1 MIILFSHALAKFP
14 FGDTS
19 SALSANMWNQM
30 NVKKLGSS
38 KLKLVDF
45 RIESKTEVQRVEFA
59 ETNKEPAVT
68 EHCFAK
74 LDNTAVDQLESVDLK
89 HVNELFPDT
98 TDEMSIAKL
107 YRDGPADAF
116 YLIKFWTTL
125 DGSRK
130 MSLHYHETFF
140 WWFPWKTYLKV
151 IMPSRLAKWKF
162 FSSLKRAQT
171 ISQIILQ
178 FNWQLNYGSWIDLS

>member
-140 WWFPWKTYLKV
+140 FGDFREKHIWKL
-151 IMPSRLAKWKF
+151 
-162 FSSLKRAQT
+162 
-171 ISQIILQ
+171 
-178 FNWQLNYGSWIDLS
+178 